1 MPAAGSKL
9 LINGL
14 TRCHL
19 PLSDCFIRSM
29 ALSTQMNGPA
39 KLELLF
45 AVRFAGCFEIE
56 SAF

>member
-1 MPAAGSKL
+1 MPAAGRKL

-19 PLSDCFIRSM
+19 PLSVCFIRSM

-39 KLELLF
+39 RLELLS
-45 AVRFAGCFEIE
+45 AARFAGGFEIE